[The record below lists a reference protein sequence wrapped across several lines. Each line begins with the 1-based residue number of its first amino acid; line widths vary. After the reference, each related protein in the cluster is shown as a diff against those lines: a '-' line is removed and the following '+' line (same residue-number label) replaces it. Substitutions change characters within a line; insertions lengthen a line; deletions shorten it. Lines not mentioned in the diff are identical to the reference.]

1 MTQEELQELISEV
14 QQSQSELDDIEV
26 KSAHK
31 GTPQR
36 LYEPI
41 SAFANSK
48 SGGIILFGLDE
59 ERHYEIVDVGDSHHL
74 QEEVSRWLRR
84 RFGEQGSNGLLLK

>member
-1 MTQEELQELISEV
+1 MHEELLELISEV
-14 QQSQSELDDIEV
+14 QQHQSELDDIEV

-41 SAFANSK
+41 SAFANSM
-48 SGGIILFGLDE
+48 SGGLSW
-59 ERHYEIVDVGDSHHL
+59 H
-74 QEEVSRWLRR
+74 Q
-84 RFGEQGSNGLLLK
+84 